1 MNALLEEER
10 QRLKY
15 EEDAWENDE
24 HGEIERDDD
33 SETDEGSDSLSR
45 VN

>member
-1 MNALLEEER
+1 MITLLEEER

-24 HGEIERDDD
+24 FGEIVGELD
-33 SETDEGSDSLSR
+33 SEPDESSDSLSR